1 MGFDVY
7 SNFKS
12 NAGVSSVVFGAEK
25 PILESELNE
34 LQEIGKY
41 SLRNF
46 INKIVGD
53 GITNLSAIRYA
64 GGILTIDKDCALI
77 VDGIVINCTGLSFNV
92 LSAGQEDNSI
102 YLQVW
107 EETVDSTKPF
117 KEEGNQQSNITVPN
131 WEVDSRIS
139 VETSRRRVVKYTL
152 SNTKDSNKH
161 NLLIARIKVNLTDTS
176 VWTLTKCVDEVNL
189 KDVDRLLDTVYAK
202 RHSDINIYKNSL
214 KVSKTTFDKSVC
226 NICNGL
232 NEMFC
237 VSDNKGNIRHT
248 KDFITYFGDS
258 YGLDSSLVYDVIC
271 CGKDRIVAVGYKYTG
286 TTLTSKAFYSLDGYN
301 WVEMKGLSPT
311 VRILDIAYGGG
322 KFILVGENGV
332 SYYSFD
338 GYTLMSMTGLEKFN
352 YDKVCFGDGKFLAVC
367 GSSKNVAIH
376 DINSIAINRWDLSSY
391 DSTYISCVN
400 FYKGRFVIGGRNSDN
415 TKAVI
420 GVSYEHTLSNWT
432 WYSKDTN
439 VGGSFDNIAFD
450 NGVIVAVDNLDSVV
464 CTAKNFTREGEVES
478 IVWVEENPLGIDFT
492 KGDSVTFLKSVLGR
506 LFVKTSSGGSIIP
519 FDVEM
524 SFTSISEA
532 LNYIFNSGLKLTT

>member
-64 GGILTIDKDCALI
+64 GGILTIDKDCSLI

-139 VETSRRRVVKYTL
+139 VETSRRKVVKYTL

-161 NLLIARIKVNLTDTS
+161 NLLIAQIKVNLTDTS
-176 VWTLTKCVDEVNL
+176 IWTLTKCVDEVNL

-202 RHSDINIYKNSL
+202 KHSDINIYKNSL

-248 KDFITYFGDS
+248 KDFVTYFGDS

-286 TTLTSKAFYSLDGYN
+286 TTFTSKAFYSLDGYN

-478 IVWVEENPLGIDFT
+478 IVWIEENPLGIDFT

>member
-1 MGFDVY
+1 MSFDVY

-64 GGILTIDKDCALI
+64 GGILTIDKDCSLI

-139 VETSRRRVVKYTL
+139 VETSRRKVVKYTL

-161 NLLIARIKVNLTDTS
+161 NLLIARIKLNLTDTS
-176 VWTLTKCVDEVNL
+176 IWTLTKCVDEVNL

-214 KVSKTTFDKSVC
+214 KMSKSSFDKSVC

-248 KDFITYFGDS
+248 KDFVTYFGDS

-271 CGKDRIVAVGYKYTG
+271 CGKDRIIAVGYKYIS

-352 YDKVCFGDGKFLAVC
+352 YDKICFGDGKFLAVC

-376 DINSIAINRWDLSSY
+376 DVNSIAINKWDLSSY

-400 FYKGRFVIGGRNSDN
+400 FYKGRFVIGGINSDN

>member
-1 MGFDVY
+1 MSFDVY

-12 NAGVSSVVFGAEK
+12 NAGVSSVVFGAER

-64 GGILTIDKDCALI
+64 DGILTIDKDCSLI

-92 LSAGQEDNSI
+92 LSAGQEDNNI

-139 VETSRRRVVKYTL
+139 VETSRRKVVKYTL
-152 SNTKDSNKH
+152 SNILDSNKH
-161 NLLIARIKVNLTDTS
+161 NLLIAQVKVNLTDSS
-176 VWTLTKCVDEVNL
+176 VWTLTKCVNEINL
-189 KDVDRLLDTVYAK
+189 KDVDRLLNTVYAK
-202 RHSDINIYKNSL
+202 KHSDINIYKNSL
-214 KVSKTTFDKSVC
+214 KVSDSTFDKSVC

-258 YGLDSSLVYDVIC
+258 YGLDNSLVYDVIC

-286 TTLTSKAFYSLDGYN
+286 TTITSKAFYSLDGYN

-338 GYTLMSMTGLEKFN
+338 GYTLISMTGLEKFN
-352 YDKVCFGDGKFLAVC
+352 YNKVCFGDGKFLAVC
-367 GSSKNVAIH
+367 GSSKNVAVH
-376 DINSIAINRWDLSSY
+376 DLNSITISKWDLASY
-391 DSTYISCVN
+391 DSTYISCVD
-400 FYKGRFVIGGRNSDN
+400 FYKDRFVIGGRNSDN
-415 TKAVI
+415 TQAVI

-439 VGGSFDNIAFD
+439 VSGSFDNVVFD

-478 IVWVEENPLGIDFT
+478 IVWIEENPLGIDFT

-519 FDVEM
+519 FDIEM
-524 SFTSISEA
+524 TFTSISEA

>member
-64 GGILTIDKDCALI
+64 GGILTIDKDCSLI

-139 VETSRRRVVKYTL
+139 VETSRRKVVKYTL
-152 SNTKDSNKH
+152 SNILDSNKH
-161 NLLIARIKVNLTDTS
+161 NLLIAQVKVNLTDTS
-176 VWTLTKCVDEVNL
+176 VWTLTKCVNEINL
-189 KDVDRLLDTVYAK
+189 KDVDRLLNTVYAK
-202 RHSDINIYKNSL
+202 KHSDINIYKNSL
-214 KVSKTTFDKSVC
+214 KVSDSTFDKSVC

-258 YGLDSSLVYDVIC
+258 YGLDNSLVYDVIC
-271 CGKDRIVAVGYKYTG
+271 CGKDRIVAVGYKYTSANI
-286 TTLTSKAFYSLDGYN
+286 TSKAFYSLDGYN

-338 GYTLMSMTGLEKFN
+338 GYTLISMTGLEKFN
-352 YDKVCFGDGKFLAVC
+352 YNKVCFGDGKFLAVC
-367 GSSKNVAIH
+367 GSSKNVAVH
-376 DINSIAINRWDLSSY
+376 DLNSITISKWDLASY
-391 DSTYISCVN
+391 DSTYISCVD
-400 FYKGRFVIGGRNSDN
+400 FYKDRFVIGGRNSDN
-415 TKAVI
+415 TQAVI
-420 GVSYEHTLSNWT
+420 GVSYEHNISNWT
-432 WYSKDTN
+432 WYMKDTD
-439 VGGSFDNIAFD
+439 VSGSFDNVVFD

-464 CTAKNFTREGEVES
+464 CTAKNFTRKGEVES
-478 IVWVEENPLGIDFT
+478 VVWVEENPLGIDFT

-519 FDVEM
+519 FDIEM
-524 SFTSISEA
+524 TFTSISEA